1 MVPWAIW
8 TMLVAT
14 ISLTLFVAVRGRWG
28 REAPALVIAA
38 LIGTAAGNFLA
49 ALLGI
54 DLLVLGEFHLV
65 GATVGAQLALIATA
79 AVATLLTRPSAPAGS
94 AGRRDGAGSGR

>member
-14 ISLTLFVAVRGRWG
+14 ISLTLFVAIRGRWG
-28 REAPALVIAA
+28 REAPALVVAA
-38 LIGTAAGNFLA
+38 LVGAAAGNFLA
-49 ALLGI
+49 ALAGV
-54 DLLVLGEFHLV
+54 DLLVLGEYHLV
-65 GATVGAQLALIATA
+65 GAAIGAQLALVSTA
-79 AVATLLTRPSAPAGS
+79 AVATLLARP

>member
-28 REAPALVIAA
+28 REAPALVVAA
-38 LIGTAAGNFLA
+38 LVGTAAGNFLA
-49 ALLGI
+49 ALLEV
-54 DLLVLGEFHLV
+54 DLLVLGEFHLL
-65 GATVGAQLALIATA
+65 GAAVGAQLALVSTA
-79 AVATLLTRPSAPAGS
+79 AVATLLTRPTGS

>member
-1 MVPWAIW
+1 VVPWAIW

-28 REAPALVIAA
+28 REAPALVVAA
-38 LIGTAAGNFLA
+38 LVGTVAGNFLA
-49 ALLGI
+49 AVAGV
-54 DLLVLGEFHLV
+54 DLLVLGEYHVV
-65 GATVGAQLALIATA
+65 GAAIGAQLALVTTA
-79 AVATLLTRPSAPAGS
+79 ALTTLLARS

>member
-14 ISLTLFVAVRGRWG
+14 ISLTLFVAIRGRWG
-28 REAPALVIAA
+28 REAPVLVVAA
-38 LIGTAAGNFLA
+38 LLGTAAGNFLA
-49 ALLGI
+49 ALAGV
-54 DLLVLGEFHLV
+54 DLLVLGEYHV
-65 GATVGAQLALIATA
+65 AGAAIGAQLALVTTA
-79 AVATLLTRPSAPAGS
+79 AIATLLSRP

>member
-14 ISLTLFVAVRGRWG
+14 INLTLFVAVRGRWG

-38 LIGTAAGNFLA
+38 LVGTAAGNFVA
-49 ALLGI
+49 ALLDI

-65 GATVGAQLALIATA
+65 GAAIGAQLALVTTA
-79 AVATLLTRPSAPAGS
+79 AVATLLARPGS